1 MFLSRGLMRKIFQ
14 LFVMLAIT
22 IPAYAVGIP
31 ETFAPVVEKTS
42 SAVVNI
48 STKQTLQTRDP
59 RRSFPDNPLDLFEF
73 FEREFGLPMNR
84 PRVAQSLGS
93 GFVIDPEG
101 YVVTNYHVVDD
112 ADEIEI
118 TFGSSETKTYQ
129 AKIIGKDKMTDL
141 ALLKID
147 AKQRFPYVVWGN
159 SDEAKVGDWIVAN
172 GNPFGLGST
181 VTAGIISAKAR
192 YINGTFDD
200 YIQTD
205 ASVNKGNSGGPMFNM
220 KGEVIGV
227 NTAIFSTS
235 GGGSI
240 GIGFAIPSQVAKPV
254 IEQLKTA
261 GKVERPW
268 LGVVV
273 QQVTDE
279 MVQGLGLGAATGALV
294 SEVAKGSPADKAG
307 IRVGDVIIRFDG
319 KEVTSSQKLPLMVM
333 QLAINRKV
341 GVEIIRDG
349 KSKVVYAQLSKREDS
364 SETTPEI
371 SSVATDVLGITVQ
384 DINEENRH
392 KFELDEKA
400 KGVVITGI
408 QRGSP
413 MRMVGV
419 QMGDRILRLNQQKIE
434 DIKEF
439 SEVLSQLKKQGA
451 KNVVMLM
458 SRGNSNATR
467 FVAVRIN

>member
-1 MFLSRGLMRKIFQ
+1 MAPARPILRIPNK
-14 LFVMLAIT
+14 LADG
-22 IPAYAVGIP
+22 PC
-31 ETFAPVVEKTS
+31 EQVEPSK
-42 SAVVNI
+42 VFFC
-48 STKQTLQTRDP
+48 LL
-59 RRSFPDNPLDLFEF
+59 LDL
-73 FEREFGLPMNR
+73 
-84 PRVAQSLGS
+84 
-93 GFVIDPEG
+93 
-101 YVVTNYHVVDD
+101 
-112 ADEIEI
+112 
-118 TFGSSETKTYQ
+118 SSKT
-129 AKIIGKDKMTDL
+129 DKPT
-141 ALLKID
+141 
-147 AKQRFPYVVWGN
+147 
-159 SDEAKVGDWIVAN
+159 
-172 GNPFGLGST
+172 
-181 VTAGIISAKAR
+181 
-192 YINGTFDD
+192 
-200 YIQTD
+200 
-205 ASVNKGNSGGPMFNM
+205 
-220 KGEVIGV
+220 
-227 NTAIFSTS
+227 
-235 GGGSI
+235 
-240 GIGFAIPSQVAKPV
+240 
-254 IEQLKTA
+254 
-261 GKVERPW
+261 
-268 LGVVV
+268 
-273 QQVTDE
+273 
-279 MVQGLGLGAATGALV
+279 
-294 SEVAKGSPADKAG
+294 
-307 IRVGDVIIRFDG
+307 
-319 KEVTSSQKLPLMVM
+319 QKLPLMVM